1 MIDDLE
7 VEQNF
12 SSEGEAIMNRL
23 ETMGFPR
30 EAVIEAICVCDGDEE
45 RSVEYLYD
53 NGYEL

>member
-1 MIDDLE
+1 MIDDSE

-12 SSEGEAIMNRL
+12 NSEGKAIMNRL

-45 RSVEYLYD
+45 RSIEYLYD

>member
-1 MIDDLE
+1 MIDDSE

-12 SSEGEAIMNRL
+12 SSEGKAIMNRL

>member
-12 SSEGEAIMNRL
+12 NSEGKAIMNQL

-45 RSVEYLYD
+45 RSIEYLYD
-53 NGYEL
+53 KGYEL